1 MDFLINYWWTIVV
14 GIAAIAVVVYAI
26 YAFTKRPTSE
36 QIQKVKEWLLYAVTE
51 AEKELGGGTGQIKL
65 RYVYDM
71 FLSKFPF
78 LTKVIS
84 FDMFSTLVDEVL
96 EKFRTLL
103 ETNPKLKDYVES
115 GKKDTATK
123 DDQTKAVSPATEQHS

>member
-14 GIAAIAVVVYAI
+14 GIAAIVVVVYAI
-26 YAFTKRPTSE
+26 YAFVKRPTSE

-123 DDQTKAVSPATEQHS
+123 DD

>member
-1 MDFLINYWWTIVV
+1 MADFLINYWWTLV
-14 GIAAIAVVVYAI
+14 IAVAVIAVAAYSVYA
-26 YAFTKRPTSE
+26 FVKRPTTD
-36 QIQKVKEWLLYAVTE
+36 QINKVKEWLLYAVTE

-84 FDMFSTLVDEVL
+84 FELFSKLVDEVL
-96 EKFRTLL
+96 EKFRALL
-103 ETNPKLKDYVES
+103 DTNTKLKDYVES
-115 GKKDTATK
+115 GKKDEEQIPQI
-123 DDQTKAVSPATEQHS
+123 DPPATEQPS